1 MKGADV
7 KDEQINKGDA
17 DITDGFDNDK
27 DNEAKNKPGRE
38 RFLFRG
44 DTATV

>member
-1 MKGADV
+1 MKGVNV
-7 KDEQINKGDA
+7 KDEQINKRDA
-17 DITDGFDNDK
+17 DINDGFDYDK

-38 RFLFRG
+38 RFPFRG